1 MGLDDIFKKVNRMM
15 DELEDELEDMEGK
28 MDDVD
33 ESPFGNSPF
42 GDGGPFGGGT
52 FDKSSSSPDGLE
64 VYNEDGEVV
73 VVADLPGFEPGN
85 IDITVDEERVR
96 VSAEATDEMRRE
108 SRTNAVSLPEPVR
121 EDEVEASFDNGVL
134 TVELPKQDADDD
146 DDDDDTTSI
155 TIS

>member
-15 DELEDELEDMEGK
+15 EELEDELEDMEGK

-33 ESPFGNSPF
+33 DSPFGNSPF
-42 GDGGPFGGGT
+42 GDGGPFGGGMGQ
-52 FDKSSSSPDGLE
+52 DGSSSPEGLE
-64 VYNEDGEVV
+64 VYNEDNEVV
-73 VVADLPGFEPGN
+73 VVADLPGFEPDS

-96 VSAEATDEMRRE
+96 VNAEATDEMRRE

-121 EDEVEASFDNGVL
+121 DDEAEASFDNGVL
-134 TVELPKQDADDD
+134 TVVLPKQDSDDG
-146 DDDDDTTSI
+146 DDTTSI